1 MWNPRAGRARSAAL
15 GGVIHAEIAAKLQ
28 CRILAEGAN
37 GPVTSEGD
45 EVLRTRQ
52 DEVFVIPDLL
62 ANAGGVTV
70 SYFEW
75 VQGTQNFFWSA
86 TEVNNRLK
94 AIMVSAF
101 KEILKVHRTEGLDM
115 RSAAMAVGM
124 RRVSDAMLMRGLF
137 P

>member
-1 MWNPRAGRARSAAL
+1 MTSKVMRS
-15 GGVIHAEIAAKLQ
+15 
-28 CRILAEGAN
+28 
-37 GPVTSEGD
+37 
-45 EVLRTRQ
+45 RTRQ
-52 DEVFVIPDLL
+52 DEVFVIP